1 VQAKAAVELT
11 VMAKACASKG
21 RTEVAES
28 TAKAIDAL
36 RGHVEV
42 RSTSPDTI
50 NGTKQG
56 TCSVTIVR
64 EARALARLAEPLIV
78 LEPELA
84 NTPGMYVVLAQG
96 CMFPHELIHQLAAA
110 SEYYAEKCALEN
122 SPGLPP
128 LLFAYKKDTVRL
140 QRQGIERG
148 AAVIAFSYQK
158 ADMHTMLA
166 ALPAELKSLVRLVLD
181 TDGQLVSI
189 EVRMPEVK
197 PWVPLRVMELKAE
210 VKVCIYSPEL
220 AENEELFSTRA
231 AQLLYAE
238 AGLQGSFVAHRALK
252 WGGGM
257 GTIMVR
263 VDCEAAVRQGLQQL
277 YARVKTAGV
286 LGRTIEGER
295 FRVLFAHSL
304 DTMVKNA
311 TALGLLK
318 ADSACHATLA
328 LGPRT

>member
-1 VQAKAAVELT
+1 MSGAAAYTWGESTGGAGHDGGGARASARDGTDEGDEHEGDVQPKNWEEVQAKAAVELT

-21 RTEVAES
+21 RAEVAES

-148 AAVIAFSYQK
+148 AAVIAFSY
-158 ADMHTMLA
+158 
-166 ALPAELKSLVRLVLD
+166 
-181 TDGQLVSI
+181 
-189 EVRMPEVK
+189 
-197 PWVPLRVMELKAE
+197 
-210 VKVCIYSPEL
+210 
-220 AENEELFSTRA
+220 
-231 AQLLYAE
+231 
-238 AGLQGSFVAHRALK
+238 
-252 WGGGM
+252 
-257 GTIMVR
+257 
-263 VDCEAAVRQGLQQL
+263 
-277 YARVKTAGV
+277 
-286 LGRTIEGER
+286 R
-295 FRVLFAHSL
+295 FR
-304 DTMVKNA
+304 
-311 TALGLLK
+311 
-318 ADSACHATLA
+318 
-328 LGPRT
+328 RQ